1 MRLLDTAAA
10 PQEQKEE
17 PSEPQAEAPSA
28 SAEPS
33 DEKMADVPEAPEPSA
48 APPAEGAPAE
58 EANGTPASSKKSKSS
73 KRRSSGIPEHK
84 GKQNKKKAR
93 ATHLHAQP
101 GEYYLARLRS
111 YPQWPSIIC
120 DEEMLPETLLKTRPV
135 TAMRPDGTYREDYAD
150 GGKRAHERTFPV
162 MFFGTNEL

>member
-1 MRLLDTAAA
+1 MHVLDTTAA
-10 PQEQKEE
+10 PQEQKEPE
-17 PSEPQAEAPSA
+17 VLNA

-33 DEKMADVPEAPEPSA
+33 DAKRAETPEATSA
-48 APPAEGAPAE
+48 APAEEAPAP
-58 EANGTPASSKKSKSS
+58 EANGTPASTKKSKNS
-73 KRRSSGIPEHK
+73 KRRSSGVAEPK
-84 GKQNKKKAR
+84 ARPNKKKPR
-93 ATHLHAQP
+93 PTHLHAQP